1 MTAEIIDFKTKQK
14 RIKEQSQQSEIELDT
29 KMLEQQSRDYANSLV
44 DDYMVRLI
52 HEWQSEGM
60 NIGSSNWEE
69 SKKTFKEIGF
79 FIEALRALV
88 HKEFDLKHPMHR
100 IIDKMMKIKYDK
112 RQDKY
117 YSQIQY
123 YISKETEKTVEFEG
137 EELE

>member
-1 MTAEIIDFKTKQK
+1 MTAEIIDFKTKKQLNK
-14 RIKEQSQQSEIELDT
+14 TSEVELDA
-29 KMLEQQSRDYANSLV
+29 KMLEQQTRDYANSIV

-52 HEWQSEGM
+52 HEWQADGM
-60 NIGSSNWEE
+60 NIGSQNWED

-79 FIEALRALV
+79 FIEALRALIQ
-88 HKEFDLKHPMHR
+88 KEFDIEHPMQR
-100 IIDKMMKIKYDK
+100 IINKMMKIKYDK

-123 YISKETEKTVEFEG
+123 YIPQEEKTVEFEG

>member
-1 MTAEIIDFKTKQK
+1 MTAEIIDFKTKKQLNQK
-14 RIKEQSQQSEIELDT
+14 SEVELDDR
-29 KMLEQQSRDYANSLV
+29 MLEQQSRDYANSIV

-52 HEWQSEGM
+52 HEFQSEGM
-60 NIGSSNWEE
+60 GIGSTNWEE

-88 HKEFDLKHPMHR
+88 HKEFDLKHPMHQ
-100 IIDKMMKIKYDK
+100 IIDRMMKIKYDK

-123 YISKETEKTVEFEG
+123 YITNEEKTVEFEG

>member
-1 MTAEIIDFKTKQK
+1 MTAEIIDFKTKKQLNK
-14 RIKEQSQQSEIELDT
+14 KSKVELDT
-29 KMLEQQSRDYANSLV
+29 KMLEQQTRDYANSIV

-52 HEWQSEGM
+52 HEWHADGM
-60 NIGSSNWEE
+60 GIGSTNWED

-79 FIEALRALV
+79 FIETLRALI

-100 IIDKMMKIKYDK
+100 VIDKMMKIIYDK

-123 YISKETEKTVEFEG
+123 YIPQEEKTVEFEG

>member
-14 RIKEQSQQSEIELDT
+14 KVQKQSKASEVELDT
-29 KMLEQQSRDYANSLV
+29 RVLEQQTRDYANSIV

-52 HEWQSEGM
+52 HEWQADGM
-60 NIGSSNWEE
+60 DIGSTNWED

-79 FIEALRALV
+79 FIEALRALI
-88 HKEFDLKHPMHR
+88 HKEFDLKHPMHQ
-100 IIDKMMKIKYDK
+100 IVNKMMKIKYDK

-123 YISKETEKTVEFEG
+123 YIPQEEKTVVFEG
-137 EELE
+137 EDLE

>member
-1 MTAEIIDFKTKQK
+1 MTAEIIDFQTKQK
-14 RIKEQSQQSEIELDT
+14 KIQEQSKESEVELDT
-29 KMLEQQSRDYANSLV
+29 RMLEQQTRDYANSVV

-52 HEWQSEGM
+52 HEWQADGM
-60 NIGSSNWEE
+60 GIGSTNWEE

-79 FIEALRALV
+79 FIEALRALI
-88 HKEFDLKHPMHR
+88 HKEFDLKHPMQQ
-100 IIDKMMKIKYDK
+100 IIDRMMKIKYDK

-123 YISKETEKTVEFEG
+123 YIPKEEKTVEFEG

>member
-1 MTAEIIDFKTKQK
+1 MTAEIIDFKTKKQLNQK
-14 RIKEQSQQSEIELDT
+14 SEVELDER
-29 KMLEQQSRDYANSLV
+29 MLEQQSRDFANSLV

-52 HEWQSEGM
+52 HEFQSEGM
-60 NIGSSNWEE
+60 GIGSTNWEE

-79 FIEALRALV
+79 FIEALRALI
-88 HKEFDLKHPMHR
+88 HKEFDLKHPMQQ
-100 IIDKMMKIKYDK
+100 IIDRMMKIKYDK

-123 YISKETEKTVEFEG
+123 YIPRETEKTVEFEG

>member
-1 MTAEIIDFKTKQK
+1 MTAEIIDFKTKKQLNK
-14 RIKEQSQQSEIELDT
+14 KSEVELDT
-29 KMLEQQSRDYANSLV
+29 KMLEQQTRDYANSIV

-52 HEWQSEGM
+52 HEWQADGM
-60 NIGSSNWEE
+60 NIGSQNWED

-79 FIEALRALV
+79 FIEALRALIQ
-88 HKEFDLKHPMHR
+88 KEFDIEHPMQR
-100 IIDKMMKIKYDK
+100 IINKMMKIKYDK

-123 YISKETEKTVEFEG
+123 YIPQEEKTVEFEG

>member
-1 MTAEIIDFKTKQK
+1 MTAEIIDFKTKKQLNQK
-14 RIKEQSQQSEIELDT
+14 SEVELDER
-29 KMLEQQSRDYANSLV
+29 MLEQQSRDFANSLV

-52 HEWQSEGM
+52 HEFQSEGM
-60 NIGSSNWEE
+60 GIGSTNWEE

-79 FIEALRALV
+79 FIEALRALI
-88 HKEFDLKHPMHR
+88 HKEFDLKHPMQQ
-100 IIDKMMKIKYDK
+100 IIDRMMKIKYDK

-123 YISKETEKTVEFEG
+123 YIPSKTEKTVEFEG

>member
-1 MTAEIIDFKTKQK
+1 MTAEIIDFKTKKQLNQK
-14 RIKEQSQQSEIELDT
+14 SEVELDER
-29 KMLEQQSRDYANSLV
+29 MLEQQSRDYANSIV

-52 HEWQSEGM
+52 HEFQSEGM
-60 NIGSSNWEE
+60 GIGSTNWEE

-88 HKEFDLKHPMHR
+88 HKEFDLKHPMQQIMDR
-100 IIDKMMKIKYDK
+100 MMKIKYDK

-123 YISKETEKTVEFEG
+123 YISKEEKTVEFEG

>member
-1 MTAEIIDFKTKQK
+1 MTAEIRDFKTKKQLNK
-14 RIKEQSQQSEIELDT
+14 KSEVELDT
-29 KMLEQQSRDYANSLV
+29 KMLEQQTRDYANSIV

-52 HEWQSEGM
+52 HEWQADGM
-60 NIGSSNWEE
+60 NIGSQNWED

-79 FIEALRALV
+79 FIEALRALIQ
-88 HKEFDLKHPMHR
+88 KEFDIEHPMQR
-100 IIDKMMKIKYDK
+100 IINKMMKIKYDK

-123 YISKETEKTVEFEG
+123 YIPQEEKTVEFEG

>member
-1 MTAEIIDFKTKQK
+1 MTAEIIDFKTKKQLNK
-14 RIKEQSQQSEIELDT
+14 TSEVELDA
-29 KMLEQQSRDYANSLV
+29 KMLEQQTRDYANSIV

-52 HEWQSEGM
+52 HEWQADGM
-60 NIGSSNWEE
+60 GIGSTNWED

-79 FIEALRALV
+79 FIEALRALIQ
-88 HKEFDLKHPMHR
+88 KEFDIEHPMQR
-100 IIDKMMKIKYDK
+100 IINKMMKIKYDK

-123 YISKETEKTVEFEG
+123 YIPQEEKTVEFEG

>member
-1 MTAEIIDFKTKQK
+1 MTAEIIDFKTKKQLNK
-14 RIKEQSQQSEIELDT
+14 KSEVELDA
-29 KMLEQQSRDYANSLV
+29 KMLEQQTRDYANSIV

-52 HEWQSEGM
+52 HEWQADGM
-60 NIGSSNWEE
+60 NIGSQNWED

-79 FIEALRALV
+79 FIEALRALIQ
-88 HKEFDLKHPMHR
+88 KEFDIEHPMQR
-100 IIDKMMKIKYDK
+100 IINKMMKIKYDK

-123 YISKETEKTVEFEG
+123 YIPQEEKTVEFEG

>member
-1 MTAEIIDFKTKQK
+1 MTAEIIDFKTKKQLNK
-14 RIKEQSQQSEIELDT
+14 KSEIELDER
-29 KMLEQQSRDYANSLV
+29 MLEQQSRDYANSIV

-52 HEWQSEGM
+52 HEFQSEGM
-60 NIGSSNWEE
+60 GIGSTNWEE

-79 FIEALRALV
+79 FIETLRAMI
-88 HKEFDLKHPMHR
+88 HKEFDLKHPMQQV
-100 IIDKMMKIKYDK
+100 IDRMMKIKYDK

-123 YISKETEKTVEFEG
+123 YIPSKTEKTVEFEG

>member
-1 MTAEIIDFKTKQK
+1 MTAEIIDFKTKKQLNK
-14 RIKEQSQQSEIELDT
+14 KSEIELDD
-29 KMLEQQSRDYANSLV
+29 KMLEQQSRDYANSIV

-52 HEWQSEGM
+52 HEFQAEGM
-60 NIGSSNWEE
+60 GIGSTNWEE

-79 FIEALRALV
+79 FIETLRAMI
-88 HKEFDLKHPMHR
+88 HKEFDLHHPMQQ

-123 YISKETEKTVEFEG
+123 FIEQKTEKTVEFEG

>member
-1 MTAEIIDFKTKQK
+1 MTAEIIDFKTKKQLNQK
-14 RIKEQSQQSEIELDT
+14 SEVELDER
-29 KMLEQQSRDYANSLV
+29 MLEQQSRDYANSIV

-52 HEWQSEGM
+52 HEFQSEGM
-60 NIGSSNWEE
+60 GIGSTNWEE

-79 FIEALRALV
+79 FIEALRAMI
-88 HKEFDLKHPMHR
+88 HKEFDLKHPMQQ
-100 IIDKMMKIKYDK
+100 IIDRMMKIKYDK

-123 YISKETEKTVEFEG
+123 YITNEEKTVEFEG

>member
-1 MTAEIIDFKTKQK
+1 MTAEIIDFQTKQK
-14 RIKEQSQQSEIELDT
+14 KIQEQSKSSEVELDT
-29 KMLEQQSRDYANSLV
+29 KMLEQQTRDYANSIV

-52 HEWQSEGM
+52 HEWQADGM
-60 NIGSSNWEE
+60 GIGSTNWED

-79 FIEALRALV
+79 FIEALRALIQ
-88 HKEFDLKHPMHR
+88 KEFDIEHPMQR
-100 IIDKMMKIKYDK
+100 IINKMMKIKYDK

-123 YISKETEKTVEFEG
+123 YIPQEEKTVEFEG

>member
-14 RIKEQSQQSEIELDT
+14 KIQEQSKESEVELDT
-29 KMLEQQSRDYANSLV
+29 RMLEQQTRDYANSVV

-52 HEWQSEGM
+52 HEWQADGM
-60 NIGSSNWEE
+60 GIGSTNWEE

-79 FIEALRALV
+79 FIEALRALI
-88 HKEFDLKHPMHR
+88 HKEFDLKHPMHQ
-100 IIDKMMKIKYDK
+100 IINKMMKIKYDK

-123 YISKETEKTVEFEG
+123 YIPQEEKTVEFEG

>member
-1 MTAEIIDFKTKQK
+1 MTAEIIDFKTKKQLNK
-14 RIKEQSQQSEIELDT
+14 KSEVELND
-29 KMLEQQSRDYANSLV
+29 KMLEQQTRDYANSLV
-44 DDYMVRLI
+44 DDYMIRLI

-60 NIGSSNWEE
+60 NIGSTNWED

-79 FIEALRALV
+79 FIETLRALI

-100 IIDKMMKIKYDK
+100 VIDKMMKIIYDK
-112 RQDKY
+112 KQDKY

-123 YISKETEKTVEFEG
+123 YIPQEEKTVVFEG

>member
-1 MTAEIIDFKTKQK
+1 MTAEIIDFKTKKQLNK
-14 RIKEQSQQSEIELDT
+14 KSEIELDER
-29 KMLEQQSRDYANSLV
+29 MLEQQSRDYANSIV

-52 HEWQSEGM
+52 HEFQSEGM
-60 NIGSSNWEE
+60 GIGSTNWEE

-79 FIEALRALV
+79 FIETLRAMI
-88 HKEFDLKHPMHR
+88 HKEFDLKHPMQQV
-100 IIDKMMKIKYDK
+100 IDRMMKIKYDK

-123 YISKETEKTVEFEG
+123 YIPKEEKTVEFEG

>member
-1 MTAEIIDFKTKQK
+1 MTAEIIDFKTKKQLNQK
-14 RIKEQSQQSEIELDT
+14 SEVELDER
-29 KMLEQQSRDYANSLV
+29 MLEQQSRDFANSLV

-52 HEWQSEGM
+52 HEFQSEGM
-60 NIGSSNWEE
+60 GIGSTNWEE

-79 FIEALRALV
+79 FIEALRALI
-88 HKEFDLKHPMHR
+88 HKEFDLKHPMQQ
-100 IIDKMMKIKYDK
+100 IIDRMMKIKYDK

-123 YISKETEKTVEFEG
+123 YIPRKTEKTVEFEG

>member
-1 MTAEIIDFKTKQK
+1 MTAEIIDFKTKKQLNK
-14 RIKEQSQQSEIELDT
+14 KSKVELDT
-29 KMLEQQSRDYANSLV
+29 KMLEQQTRDYANSIV

-52 HEWQSEGM
+52 HEWQADGM
-60 NIGSSNWEE
+60 NIGSQNWED

-79 FIEALRALV
+79 FIEALRALIQ
-88 HKEFDLKHPMHR
+88 KEFDIEHPMQR
-100 IIDKMMKIKYDK
+100 IINKMMKIKYDK

-123 YISKETEKTVEFEG
+123 YIPQEEKTVEFEG

>member
-1 MTAEIIDFKTKQK
+1 MTAEIIDFKTKKQLNK
-14 RIKEQSQQSEIELDT
+14 KSKVELDT
-29 KMLEQQSRDYANSLV
+29 KMLEQQTRDYANSIV

-52 HEWQSEGM
+52 HEWQADGM
-60 NIGSSNWEE
+60 GIGSTNWEE

-79 FIEALRALV
+79 FIEALRALIQ
-88 HKEFDLKHPMHR
+88 KEFDIEHPMQR
-100 IIDKMMKIKYDK
+100 IINKMMKIKYDK

-123 YISKETEKTVEFEG
+123 YIPQEEKTVEFEG